1 MNVEW
6 TDNSLAQLR
15 GIHDYIARDSDF
27 FAKRIVDRLTSRSVQ
42 IQEHPF
48 SGEIVPEFG
57 DTSIREVIEGPYR
70 MIYRISKATLFVLAV
85 IHGSR
90 LLTHESIYK
99 QG

>member
-6 TDNSLAQLR
+6 TGNAVAQLK

-27 FAKRIVDRLTSRSVQ
+27 FAKRTVDRLTSRSIQ
-42 IQEHPF
+42 IQFHPF
-48 SGEIVPEFG
+48 SGEMVPEFG
-57 DTSIREVIEGPYR
+57 DETIREVIEGPYR
-70 MIYRISKATLFVLAV
+70 IIYRVSQSALFVLAV

-90 LLTHESIYK
+90 LLTQESMEN